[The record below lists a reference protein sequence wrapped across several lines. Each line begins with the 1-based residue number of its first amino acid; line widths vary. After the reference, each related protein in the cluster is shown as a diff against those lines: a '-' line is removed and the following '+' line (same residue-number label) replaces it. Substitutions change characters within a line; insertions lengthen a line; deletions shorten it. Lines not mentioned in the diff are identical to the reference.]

1 MTAHTPSVDA
11 VLEAFLTP
19 RRAAATPEENALLG
33 SARTDGAA
41 VDGQRLRVW
50 QWGRGEH
57 AVLLVHGWDSRGSH
71 LAGFV
76 GPLLRAGLRVV
87 AFDALAHGD
96 SDGAWSTVAHHA
108 RSVRAVADRAGPVS
122 AVIAHS
128 VGSPASLLA
137 FRSGLA
143 VRASVHMSGP
153 ASLARV
159 AAGVAGAAGL
169 PADRVPQFLAAVE
182 RRAGLPLA
190 AADLPSIAEGLAHP
204 GLLLHDPE
212 DREIPFAESERLAAH
227 WPAAVLV
234 PTGGLGHRRIL
245 RDPGVIE
252 RVVDF
257 VAQSVSRDP
266 VTEPCCVDTV
276 GP

>member
-1 MTAHTPSVDA
+1 MTAHDPSVES
-11 VLEAFLTP
+11 VLEAFLIP
-19 RRAAATPEENALLG
+19 RRAAATAEEIALLR
-33 SARTDGAA
+33 SARAHSVS
-41 VDGQRLRVW
+41 VDGQRLHAW
-50 QWGRGEH
+50 QWGLGER
-57 AVLLVHGWDSRGSH
+57 AVLLVHGWESRASH

-96 SDGAWSTVAHHA
+96 SEGDWSTVAHHA
-108 RSVRAVADRAGPVS
+108 RSVRAVADRVGPVS

-143 VRASVHMSGP
+143 VRASVHIGGP

-159 AAGVAGAAGL
+159 ATRVAAAAGL
-169 PADRVPQFLAAVE
+169 PVDRVPQFLAAVE

-190 AADLPSIAEGLAHP
+190 TVDLPSIAEGLAHP

-212 DREIPFAESERLAAH
+212 DREIPFGESERLAAH
-227 WPAAVLV
+227 WPIAMLV
-234 PTGGLGHRRIL
+234 PTPGLGHRRIL
-245 RDPGVIE
+245 RDPAVIE

-257 VAQSVSRDP
+257 VAQSVAKDP

>member
-1 MTAHTPSVDA
+1 MSAHAPSVES

-19 RRAAATPEENALLG
+19 RRAAATPEELVLLG
-33 SARTDGAA
+33 SARTDHVA

-50 QWGRGEH
+50 QWGHGEP

-96 SDGAWSTVAHHA
+96 SEGEWSSVAHHA
-108 RSVRAVADRAGPVS
+108 RSIRAVADQVEPVS

-137 FRSGLA
+137 FRGGLA
-143 VRASVHMSGP
+143 VRASVHIGGP

-159 AAGVAGAAGL
+159 ATGVAGAAGL
-169 PADRVPQFLAAVE
+169 PGDRMAQFLTAVE

-212 DREIPFAESERLAAH
+212 DREIPFGESERLAAH
-227 WPAAVLV
+227 WSAARLV
-234 PTGGLGHRRIL
+234 PTAGLGHRRIL
-245 RDPGVIE
+245 RDPGVIA
-252 RVVDF
+252 RVADF
-257 VAQSVSRDP
+257 VAQSVARDP
-266 VTEPCCVDTV
+266 VTAPCCVDTV

>member
-1 MTAHTPSVDA
+1 MNVHGPSVES
-11 VLEAFLTP
+11 VVEAFLSP
-19 RRAAATPEENALLG
+19 RRTAATPEEIALLAGARAG
-33 SARTDGAA
+33 SVV

-50 QWGRGEH
+50 QWGQGER

-96 SDGAWSTVAHHA
+96 SDGEWSSVAHHA
-108 RSVRAVADRAGPVS
+108 RSIRAVADQVAPVS

-137 FRSGLA
+137 FRGGLA
-143 VRASVHMSGP
+143 VRASVHIGGP

-169 PADRVPQFLAAVE
+169 PGNRLPQFLAAVE

-212 DREIPFAESERLAAH
+212 DREIPYGESERLAAH
-227 WPAAVLV
+227 WPGAVLV
-234 PTGGLGHRRIL
+234 PVAGLGHRRIL
-245 RDPGVIE
+245 RDPGVIG

-257 VAQSVSRDP
+257 VTHSVGQRP
-266 VTEPCCVDTV
+266 PTGPCCVDTV
-276 GP
+276 GT